1 MILFLLINSTTIESN
16 SSTNNTYNSLYKNK
30 ASYSI
35 HALHYSSGFDYI
47 HHINFKVL
55 LFTFQSRRQKFSSFR
70 LSVCMCVLGL
80 GKGKRLDEMS
90 RFGRCSRDK
99 CLMFLVKS

>member
-1 MILFLLINSTTIESN
+1 MILFQLINSTTIESN
-16 SSTNNTYNSLYKNK
+16 SSTNNTYNSLSKNM
-30 ASYSI
+30 ASHSI
-35 HALHYSSGFDYI
+35 HALYYSSGLDYI
-47 HHINFKVL
+47 HHISFKVL

-70 LSVCMCVLGL
+70 LSVCMCIGF
-80 GKGKRLDEMS
+80 GKRLDKMS